1 MRNVNDIDIF
11 SIFGRKN
18 DSSQN
23 YSAKMPRCQQGK
35 SKIHNPKFVYDPRY
49 ELLDRQSPQS
59 GTKFAADPRSA
70 TFSKSANPFIFPL
83 NSAIRSLFQG
93 QIRRSAN
100 LFTPLQ
106 MTKFKISEEFEYN
119 FSSVDH
125 AFLKIKLVNENMWL
139 RLIDNSKF
147 PVYL

>member
-1 MRNVNDIDIF
+1 MTLTFLVF
-11 SIFGRKN
+11 LEGKMTHPKN
-18 DSSQN
+18 
-23 YSAKMPRCQQGK
+23 SAKMPIYQQGT

-106 MTKFKISEEFEYN
+106 KPTT
-119 FSSVDH
+119 
-125 AFLKIKLVNENMWL
+125 IKLL
-139 RLIDNSKF
+139 FIDRNSCEA
-147 PVYL
+147 